1 MLSFFC
7 GKIIMVIYVLYSSVS
22 NNKIKDLKKLN
33 SKKYRDLN
41 GLFLVDGEHLV
52 MEAYNAGYLEE
63 LILLEGTNFSL
74 DVKTSYVTFD
84 VMKYISALDT
94 PNGIM
99 GVCKKKDNVLSGD
112 RVVILDDVQ
121 DPGNLGTIIRSCV
134 AFNVDTLVLTEGC
147 VDLYN
152 PKVIRSTQGMLFKL
166 NIIVVTNIIEFVNDL
181 KCKNYR
187 IYSTKVNGGNSLKS
201 IEKCSRFAIIMGNEG
216 NGVRSELM
224 DLSDSYIYI
233 DMNPLCESLNVGCAT
248 SIILYELDK

>member
-1 MLSFFC
+1 
-7 GKIIMVIYVLYSSVS
+7 MVYSSI
-22 NNKIKDLKKLN
+22 NNNRIKDLKKLN
-33 SKKYRDLN
+33 SKKYRDLS

-52 MEAYNAGYLEE
+52 LEAYNSGYLDE
-63 LILLEGTNFSL
+63 LILLEGSSFNL
-74 DVKTSYVTFD
+74 DVKTSYVSLD
-84 VMKYISALDT
+84 VMKYISNLDS
-94 PNGIM
+94 PNGVM
-99 GVCKKKDNVLSGD
+99 GVCRKKDSVLSGN

-121 DPGNLGTIIRSCV
+121 DPGNLGTIIRSSV
-134 AFNVDTLVLTEGC
+134 AFNVDTLVLTDGC

-166 NIIVVTNIIEFVNDL
+166 NIISVSDILSFVNDL

-187 IYSTKVNGGNSLKS
+187 IYSTKVNGGNSLKT

-216 NGVRSELM
+216 NGVRDSLI

-233 DMNPLCESLNVGCAT
+233 DMNPSCESLNVGCAT

>member
-1 MLSFFC
+1 M
-7 GKIIMVIYVLYSSVS
+7 LYSSIS

-41 GLFLVDGEHLV
+41 DLFLVDGEHLV
-52 MEAYNAGYLEE
+52 LEAFNSGYLDE

-74 DVKTSYVTFD
+74 DIKTSYVTTD
-84 VMKYISALDT
+84 VMKYISCLDN

-99 GVCKKKDNVLSGD
+99 GVCRKKKSVLSGD
-112 RVVILDDVQ
+112 KVVILDDIQ

-134 AFNVDTLVLTEGC
+134 AFNVDTLVLTNGC

-166 NIIVVTNIIEFVNDL
+166 NIIIVDDICEFVSDL
-181 KCKNYR
+181 KCKKYK
-187 IYSTKVNGGNSLKS
+187 IYSTRVNGGNSLKT
-201 IEKCSRFAIIMGNEG
+201 IEKSSRFAIIMGNEG
-216 NGVRSELM
+216 NGVRDSLM
-224 DLSDSYIYI
+224 DLADSYLYI
-233 DMNPLCESLNVGCAT
+233 DMNPSCESLNVGCAT